1 MSTLERLKKNCKD
14 KERLNAIQ
22 RFLEEVKIMEQEE
35 PSSSTSN
42 AKPGKPRVPFQRRG
56 QKQFTQK

>member
-35 PSSSTSN
+35 PSSSTHN
-42 AKPGKPRVPFQRRG
+42 VKPGKPRVPFQRRG
-56 QKQFTQK
+56 QKT